1 MGDRW
6 FDRTM
11 IASAHGFDS
20 GRLSVAVPIR
30 RWIGAKWFQPVVKI
44 GSEDTYEQ
52 VLAPVDG
59 ALPETEAKT
68 ADVDDSGL
76 GWFEPISQLP
86 AGELA
91 RAEAQWNDRHQRRT
105 RFVAEFTADN
115 DGDLFLYVNDAVNV
129 LALGGYDLF
138 YRNNRGT
145 ASVWLQQKSLPQ
157 KPLEQA
163 AR

>member
-1 MGDRW
+1 
-6 FDRTM
+6 
-11 IASAHGFDS
+11 
-20 GRLSVAVPIR
+20 
-30 RWIGAKWFQPVVKI
+30 VVKI

-145 ASVWLQQKSLPQ
+145 ASVWLLQKSLPQ